1 MQGVY
6 KCIDIE
12 NDYLIVKKQLN
23 KRYTIYEYYMHSDSK
38 EVLIRNATE
47 QEVRE
52 FLELNARI

>member
-23 KRYTIYEYYMHSDSK
+23 NKYTIYEYYMDSDRK

-47 QEVRE
+47 NEVKE